1 MLVHRPAMSDPP
13 LGRKPVR
20 SHERVSKF
28 PLTTMLGEAL
38 TLLSLS
44 VWRNGPFCE
53 REDCLMRAISHFFK
67 RLRRSSSGNALVIVA
82 AGMPALIGGAGF
94 AVDMSQWYMWKS
106 ELQYAVDQAAIAGA
120 YARTSSETEADY
132 QTRAGQEYTAN
143 LSTLTEDRGFEVS
156 DPAVRLENWAT
167 GTSNSVVVTASVT
180 KALPFSS
187 FLTGSATTVRV
198 SSQAAFEKGVT
209 YTSCLIAVDP
219 DATGAVTIGGSA
231 QFIAGCGIAALS
243 DAEEAISVD
252 GNPTIEAGWLISAG
266 GIDEWFKT
274 NTTDTILE
282 NQSGLV
288 DPFAGLTPPDNPTR
302 QSATCPKGKTSITYI
317 ADQVTTRTQAA
328 YSYYKKSGSK
338 YTSTSYTGSY
348 KKPDTDTTTTEYN
361 VIMSAM
367 PTGSTVVTGPTESG
381 YQWIDGS
388 GGNKIYQKSV
398 ITETKTYVNP
408 HVNTSTEVGGALVL
422 QPGTY
427 DGMDFKCDVVFN
439 SGIYVINGGVF
450 NVNAQYNQ
458 TGAGVM
464 FVLKNGA
471 GIVIN
476 GGANVN
482 LTAMSVSQL
491 ETAGVSH
498 AQAVKLAGMLIFEDP
513 NSPGNTGNKLN
524 GNANT
529 VLNGTVYLPVSNLDV
544 RGTAGVTSQCLM
556 LVASTITISGNAAME
571 SFCPANQS
579 ASDDDAVLK
588 TNDRVRLV
596 S

>member
-1 MLVHRPAMSDPP
+1 
-13 LGRKPVR
+13 
-20 SHERVSKF
+20 
-28 PLTTMLGEAL
+28 
-38 TLLSLS
+38 
-44 VWRNGPFCE
+44 
-53 REDCLMRAISHFFK
+53 MRAISHFLK
-67 RLRRSSSGNALVIVA
+67 RLQRNSSGNALVIVA

-120 YARTSSETEADY
+120 YARASSETEADY
-132 QTRAGQEYTAN
+132 VTRAGQEYSAN
-143 LSTLTEDRGFEVS
+143 LSTLTEDKGFQVS

-167 GTSNSVVVTASVT
+167 GTGNSVVVSASVT
-180 KALPFSS
+180 KSLPFSS

-243 DAEEAISVD
+243 NAEEAISVD
-252 GNPTIEAGWLISAG
+252 GSPTIEAGWLIAAG

-282 NQSGLV
+282 NQDGLV
-288 DPFAGLTPPDNPTR
+288 DPFAGLTPPDNPTP
-302 QSATCPKGKTSITYI
+302 QSATCPKGKTTTTYV
-317 ADQVTTRTQAA
+317 ADQVTVRTQIT
-328 YSYYKKSGSK
+328 YNYYKKNGNS
-338 YTSTSYTGSY
+338 YTAVSYTGTY
-348 KKPDTDTTTTEYN
+348 KKSNVDSTTTEYN
-361 VIMSAM
+361 VVMTSM
-367 PTGSTVVTGPTESG
+367 PASNTVVTGPTDSS
-381 YQWIDGS
+381 YAWVDGS
-388 GGNKIYQKSV
+388 GGNKIYQKS
-398 ITETKTYVNP
+398 TTTQTKTYVNP
-408 HVNTSTEVGGALVL
+408 HVNTTTEVGGALVL

-427 DGMDFKCDVVFN
+427 KGMDYKCDVVFTG
-439 SGIYVINGGVF
+439 GIYVIDGGVF

-491 ETAGVSH
+491 EAAGVSH
-498 AQAVKLAGMLIFEDP
+498 ADAVKLAGMLIFEDR

-571 SFCPANQS
+571 SFCPPNENP
-579 ASDDDAVLK
+579 SDDDAVLK

>member
-1 MLVHRPAMSDPP
+1 
-13 LGRKPVR
+13 
-20 SHERVSKF
+20 
-28 PLTTMLGEAL
+28 
-38 TLLSLS
+38 
-44 VWRNGPFCE
+44 
-53 REDCLMRAISHFFK
+53 MRAISHFFK
-67 RLRRSSSGNALVIVA
+67 RLRRNASGNALIIVS

-132 QTRAGQEYTAN
+132 ATRAGQEYAAN
-143 LSTLTEDRGFEVS
+143 LSTLSEANGFVVS
-156 DPAVRLENWAT
+156 DPTVRLENWAT
-167 GTSNSVVVTASVT
+167 GTGNSVVVSASVT

-198 SSQAAFEKGVT
+198 ISQAAFEKGVT
-209 YTSCLIAVDP
+209 YSSCLIAVDP

-231 QFIAGCGIAALS
+231 KFIAGCGIAALS
-243 DAEEAISVD
+243 DADEAISVD
-252 GNPTIEAGWLISAG
+252 GSPTIQAGWLISAG

-282 NQSGLV
+282 NQDGLV
-288 DPFAGLTPPDNPTR
+288 DPFAGLTPPDNPTP
-302 QSATCPKGKTSITYI
+302 QSATCPKGKTTTTYI
-317 ADQVTTRTQAA
+317 ADQVTIRTQIS
-328 YSYYKKSGSK
+328 YSYYKKSGNS
-338 YTSTSYTGSY
+338 YTAASYTGQY
-348 KKPDTDTTTTEYN
+348 KKANSDSTTTEYN
-361 VIMSAM
+361 VILTAM
-367 PTGSTVVTGPTESG
+367 PASNTVVTGPTESG
-381 YQWIDGS
+381 YSWIDGS
-388 GGNKIYQKSV
+388 GGNKIYQKSSK
-398 ITETKTYVNP
+398 TETRTYVNP

-427 DGMDFKCDVVFN
+427 NGMDFKCDVVFN
-439 SGIYVINGGVF
+439 SGIYVIDGGVF

-458 TGAGVM
+458 TGSGVM

-476 GGANVN
+476 GGSNVN

-491 ETAGVSH
+491 EAVGVSH
-498 AQAVKLAGMLIFEDP
+498 EQAVKLAGMLIFEDP

-529 VLNGTVYLPVSNLDV
+529 ILNGTVYLPVSNLDV

-571 SFCPANQS
+571 SFCPPNEDP
-579 ASDDDAVLK
+579 SDDDAVLK